1 MEKSYHVLNALSL
14 INEDLGK
21 AYEETGYTPYDDSFE
36 LKEEYV
42 ENILKTAKTKKE
54 LAIPEFLEQGN
65 RTVSQNFKTA
75 LENIT
80 LLKDELTANFPE
92 TLNKDILVYLENFK
106 ELLTLSIEKLKSR
119 DADSFKLYSDL
130 YNLDPAY
137 GEILKECYFKEFNK
151 QVAIQNFLGLLHLT
165 ELKKEAETLKKQVES
180 AKRKTQIV
188 QKAPEKQREEE
199 REERREEKSSEEPT
213 PAPKKISTRKPA
225 SITQKEELEK

>member
-1 MEKSYHVLNALSL
+1 MEKSYDVLNALNL

-21 AYEETGYTPYDDSFE
+21 AYEETGYTPYDNGFE

-54 LAIPEFLEQGN
+54 LSIPEFLEQGN

-80 LLKDELTANFPE
+80 LLKEDLTANFSENPNSDFL
-92 TLNKDILVYLENFK
+92 TYLENFK

-151 QVAIQNFLGLLHLT
+151 KVAIQNFLGLLHLQ
-165 ELKKEAETLKKQVES
+165 ELKKEAETLKKQVEN
-180 AKRKTQIV
+180 AKRKTQIAE
-188 QKAPEKQREEE
+188 KAPQTSQNKATA
-199 REERREEKSSEEPT
+199 SPS
-213 PAPKKISTRKPA
+213 PKKINTKKST
-225 SITQKEELEK
+225 STSQTEELEK